1 MFSRLIQTEGDIA
14 PTPIRITLGV
24 VIFAHGAQKVFG
36 WFGGRGFEASMAVF
50 TESYNIPLALAF
62 IGIMGEFLGS
72 LGLIVGL
79 LSRIAAFGVAMT
91 MIFAIIIVTGSQG
104 FFINWAGTRPAGQEG
119 YEFGLL
125 AIAMGLTILI
135 KGGGALSLDRMLYTR
150 LNRGD

>member
-1 MFSRLIQTEGDIA
+1 MFARLIQTTGDVA
-14 PTPIRITLGV
+14 PTIVRITLGA

-50 TESYNIPLALAF
+50 TESYNLPLALAL

-79 LSRIAAFGVAMT
+79 LSRIAAFGVTMT
-91 MIFAIIIVTGSQG
+91 MIFSIAIVTGPQG
-104 FFINWAGTRPAGQEG
+104 FFMNWAGTRPPGQEG
-119 YEFGLL
+119 YEFALL

-135 KGGGALSLDRMLYTR
+135 KGGGALSLDRMLYRR
-150 LNRGD
+150 LKRGD

>member
-1 MFSRLIQTEGDIA
+1 
-14 PTPIRITLGV
+14 
-24 VIFAHGAQKVFG
+24 
-36 WFGGRGFEASMAVF
+36 MAVF